1 MKRLLSILLL
11 CVVAGVALAEREPL
25 TKDGLQQRLSAF
37 AEQYKAVGPIA
48 RMINHD
54 LAFPRSASEYRIMNG
69 FGIIWIT
76 AHSQESTELP
86 LQNMW
91 IKTINRNVIEIPPHS
106 SFSSTEKDATVA
118 LVLGQHR
125 MDYVYLVPLYEE
137 ALGGELFVDYSANRK
152 YFSIAKL
159 PLKFPDE
166 LGWLKS
172 FKQYDGKRPE
182 EHLVYTMLNRE
193 FPIYDQ
199 LRFVRVLLKTRN

>member
-1 MKRLLSILLL
+1 MKHLLPILLL
-11 CVVAGVALAEREPL
+11 CAMAGVALAEREPL

-69 FGIIWIT
+69 FGIIWVT

-91 IKTINRNVIEIPPHS
+91 IKTLNRNVIEIPPHS

-152 YFSIAKL
+152 DFRIAKL

-166 LGWLKS
+166 LGSLKS
-172 FKQYDGKRPE
+172 FKQYDGKQPE
-182 EHLVYTMLNRE
+182 EHFVYTMLKRE

-199 LRFVRVLLKTRN
+199 LRYVRVPLKTKN

>member
-11 CVVAGVALAEREPL
+11 CVMAGLALAEREPL
-25 TKDGLQQRLSAF
+25 TKDVLQQRLSAF

-54 LAFPRSASEYRIMNG
+54 LAFPRNASEYRIMNG

-76 AHSQESTELP
+76 AHSQKNSELP
-86 LQNMW
+86 LQNMR
-91 IKTINRNVIEIPPHS
+91 IKTVNQHVIEVPPHS
-106 SFSSTEKDATVA
+106 SFSSTEKDTTVA
-118 LVLGQHR
+118 SVLGQHR

-166 LGWLKS
+166 LGSLKS

-182 EHLVYTMLNRE
+182 EHLIYTMLNRE
-193 FPIYDQ
+193 FPLHDQ
-199 LRFVRVLLKTRN
+199 LRYVRVPRKTN